1 MGEMNSEAVEQA
13 LPAHLSEEL
22 HKLLVASTY
31 RISRA
36 WDLTAKYLF
45 DLITSFPSLM
55 RDPPLVFVIFECLT
69 LLCHA
74 CENELTDE
82 VTEI

>member
-1 MGEMNSEAVEQA
+1 MHGRDEFRSRGTGTTGPSIRGTSQA
-13 LPAHLSEEL
+13 
-22 HKLLVASTY
+22 AS
-31 RISRA
+31 
-36 WDLTAKYLF
+36 KYLF